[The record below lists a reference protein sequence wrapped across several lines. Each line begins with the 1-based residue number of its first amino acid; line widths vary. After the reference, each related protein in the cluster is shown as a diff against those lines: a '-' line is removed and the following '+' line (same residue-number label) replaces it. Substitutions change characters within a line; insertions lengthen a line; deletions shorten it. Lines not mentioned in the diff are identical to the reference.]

1 LELLLDTALII
12 LGFILLIKGADFMVK
27 GASSF
32 AKRFNVSEIAIGL
45 TIVAMGTSAPELVV
59 NLVSGSQGLDDV
71 VFGNLI
77 GSNIFNLF
85 LILGIAGTIRPLVVQ
100 SETVWKEIPFSMGLV
115 IVLFILVNDS
125 FFFGSETDSSGL
137 IDGLILLLLFVGF
150 IYYVFYNVKKN
161 NTPTL
166 DIPNEIPIHS
176 HWVTIL
182 LILGG
187 LTGLVIGGK
196 LVVDNAVDI
205 ARSFNLSEK
214 LIGLTIIAAGTSLPE
229 LATSAVAA
237 YRNRADIAIGNVIGS
252 NIFNLT
258 FILGINSVVTPL
270 NFNTE
275 MNFDFY
281 VLIGGSILL
290 FIFMF
295 TLKSKKL
302 DRWEA
307 ILFLLT
313 FIAYMTYIFIR
324 K

>member
-1 LELLLDTALII
+1 
-12 LGFILLIKGADFMVK
+12 MVS

-32 AKRFNVSEIAIGL
+32 AKKFNVSEIAIGL

-59 NLVSGSQGLDDV
+59 NLVSGAQGLDDA

-100 SETVWKEIPFSMGLV
+100 SETVWKEIPFAMAIV
-115 IVLFILVNDS
+115 IILFILVNDA
-125 FFFGSETDSSGL
+125 FFFGSEENSSGI
-137 IDGLILLLLFVGF
+137 IDGLILLLLFIIF
-150 IYYVFYNVKKN
+150 IYYVFYNVKN
-161 NTPTL
+161 NNHVMDMPNVTPVY
-166 DIPNEIPIHS
+166 S
-176 HWVTIL
+176 HWITL
-182 LILGG
+182 LMILGG
-187 LTGLVIGGK
+187 ITGLVVGGK

-205 ARSFNLSEK
+205 ARSFHLSEK
-214 LIGLTIIAAGTSLPE
+214 LIGLTILAAGTSLPE

-258 FILGINSVVTPL
+258 FILGINSIVKPL

-275 MNFDFY
+275 LNFDFY
-281 VLIGGSILL
+281 ILIGGSIML

-295 TLKSKKL
+295 TLKNKKL

-307 ILFLLT
+307 ILYLVTFL
-313 FIAYMTYIFIR
+313 AYMSYIFIR

>member
-1 LELLLDTALII
+1 LDLLINTAFIT
-12 LGFILLIKGADFMVK
+12 LGFILLIKGADFMVS

-85 LILGIAGTIRPLVVQ
+85 LILGIAGVIRPLIVQ
-100 SETVWKEIPFSMGLV
+100 SETVWKEIPFGMALV
-115 IVLFILVNDS
+115 IIIFILVNDA
-125 FFFGSETDSSGL
+125 FFFGSEQNSSGL
-137 IDGLILLLLFVGF
+137 VDGFILLLLFIAF
-150 IYYVFYNVKKN
+150 IYYVFYNVKTNKVELDN
-161 NTPTL
+161 SVETP
-166 DIPNEIPIHS
+166 IYS
-176 HWVTIL
+176 HWVTL
-182 LILGG
+182 FMILGG
-187 LTGLVIGGK
+187 ITGLVIGGK
-196 LVVDNAVDI
+196 LVVDNAVEI
-205 ARSFNLSEK
+205 ARSFELSEK
-214 LIGLTIIAAGTSLPE
+214 LIGLTILAAGTSLPE

-237 YRNRADIAIGNVIGS
+237 FRNRADIAIGNVIGS
-252 NIFNLT
+252 NRFNLT
-258 FILGINSVVTPL
+258 FILGINSVVSPI
-270 NFNTE
+270 NFNTQ
-275 MNFDFY
+275 MNFDLY

-307 ILFLLT
+307 ILFLAT
-313 FIAYMTYIFIR
+313 FVAYVFYIFIR

>member
-1 LELLLDTALII
+1 
-12 LGFILLIKGADFMVK
+12 MVS

-59 NLVSGSQGLDDV
+59 NLVSGSQGLDDL

-85 LILGIAGTIRPLVVQ
+85 FILGVAGVIRPLIVQ
-100 SETVWKEIPFSMGLV
+100 SETVWKEIPFGMALV
-115 IVLFILVNDS
+115 VVLFILVNDA
-125 FFFGSETDSSGL
+125 FFFGSEENSAGL
-137 IDGLILLLLFVGF
+137 IDGFILLVLFIAF
-150 IYYVFYNVKKN
+150 IYYVFYNVKN
-161 NTPTL
+161 NAIDLDDDKETP
-166 DIPNEIPIHS
+166 IYN
-176 HWVTIL
+176 HWVTL
-182 LILGG
+182 LMILGG
-187 LTGLVIGGK
+187 ITGLVIGGK
-196 LVVDNAVDI
+196 LVVDNAVEI
-205 ARSFNLSEK
+205 ARSFNISEK
-214 LIGLTIIAAGTSLPE
+214 LIGLTILAAGTSLPE
-229 LATSAVAA
+229 LATTAVAA

-258 FILGINSVVTPL
+258 FILGINSIANPL
-270 NFNTE
+270 AFNTE

-281 VLIGGSILL
+281 ILIGGSVLL

-307 ILFLLT
+307 ILFLAT
-313 FIAYMTYIFIR
+313 FIAYLTYIFIR

>member
-1 LELLLDTALII
+1 
-12 LGFILLIKGADFMVK
+12 MVS

-85 LILGIAGTIRPLVVQ
+85 LILGIAGVIRPLIVQ
-100 SETVWKEIPFSMGLV
+100 SETVWKEIPFGMGLV
-115 IVLFILVNDS
+115 IILFILVNDT
-125 FFFGSETDSSGL
+125 FFFGSEDNTAGL
-137 IDGLILLLLFVGF
+137 IDGIVLVLLFIAF
-150 IYYVFYNVKKN
+150 IYYVFYNVKN
-161 NTPTL
+161 NNHII
-166 DIPNEIPIHS
+166 DIPDETPIYS
-176 HWVTIL
+176 HWVTL
-182 LILGG
+182 LMILGG
-187 LTGLVIGGK
+187 ITGLVIGGK

-205 ARSFNLSEK
+205 ARSFDLSEK
-214 LIGLTIIAAGTSLPE
+214 LIGLTILAAGTSLPE

-252 NIFNLT
+252 NIFNFT
-258 FILGINSVVTPL
+258 FILGISALVGPL
-270 NFNTE
+270 HFNTE

-281 VLIGGSILL
+281 VLIGGSIML

-295 TLKSKKL
+295 TLKRKKL

-307 ILFLLT
+307 ILYLVAFA
-313 FIAYMTYIFIR
+313 AYASYIFIR

>member
-1 LELLLDTALII
+1 MGLLLDTALII
-12 LGFILLIKGADFMVK
+12 LGFILLIKGADFMVS

-59 NLVSGSQGLDDV
+59 NLVSGAQGLDDA

-115 IVLFILVNDS
+115 IVLFIMVNDS
-125 FFFGSETDSSGL
+125 FFFGSEENTSGL
-137 IDGLILLLLFVGF
+137 VDGFILLLLFVSF
-150 IYYVFYNVKKN
+150 IYYVFYNVKN
-161 NTPTL
+161 NNHIIDVP
-166 DIPNEIPIHS
+166 DEIPVHNNWI
-176 HWVTIL
+176 TL
-182 LILGG
+182 LMILGG
-187 LTGLVIGGK
+187 ITGLVLGGK

-214 LIGLTIIAAGTSLPE
+214 LIGLTILAAGTSLPE

-258 FILGINSVVTPL
+258 FILGINSVVSPL
-270 NFNTE
+270 VFNTE

-307 ILFLLT
+307 ILFLAT
-313 FIAYMTYIFIR
+313 FLAYMTYIFIR

>member
-1 LELLLDTALII
+1 
-12 LGFILLIKGADFMVK
+12 MVS

-85 LILGIAGTIRPLVVQ
+85 LILGIAGVIRPLVVQ

-115 IVLFILVNDS
+115 IILFIMVNDA
-125 FFFGSETDSSGL
+125 FFFGSEANSSGL
-137 IDGLILLLLFVGF
+137 IDGFILLLLFIAF
-150 IYYVFYNVKKN
+150 IYYVFYNVKN
-161 NTPTL
+161 NNHTI
-166 DIPNEIPIHS
+166 DITNEIPIHS
-176 HWVTIL
+176 HWVTLL

-205 ARSFNLSEK
+205 ARSFDLSEK

-258 FILGINSVVTPL
+258 FILGISSVVTPL
-270 NFNTE
+270 NFNTD

-281 VLIGGSILL
+281 VLIGGSVLL

-307 ILFLLT
+307 ILFLVT
-313 FIAYMTYIFIR
+313 FIAYITYIFIR

>member
-1 LELLLDTALII
+1 MELLLDTGLII
-12 LGFILLIKGADFMVK
+12 LGFILLIKGADFMVN

-85 LILGIAGTIRPLVVQ
+85 LILGIAGTIRPLIVQ
-100 SETVWKEIPFSMGLV
+100 SETVWKEIPFSMALV
-115 IVLFILVNDS
+115 IILFILVNDS
-125 FFFGSETDSSGL
+125 FFFGSESNGTGI
-137 IDGLILLLLFVGF
+137 IDGLILMSLFIGF
-150 IYYVFYNVKKN
+150 IYYVFRNVKN
-161 NTPTL
+161 NNHAL
-166 DIPNEIPIHS
+166 DMPNEIQIYS
-176 HWVTIL
+176 NWVTL
-182 LILGG
+182 LMILGG
-187 LTGLVIGGK
+187 LAGLVIGGK

-205 ARSFNLSEK
+205 ARSFQLSEK

-252 NIFNLT
+252 NIFNFT
-258 FILGINSVVTPL
+258 FILGVNSLVKPL

-281 VLIGGSILL
+281 VLIGGSIML

-295 TLKSKKL
+295 TLKNKKL

-307 ILFLLT
+307 ILYLIT
-313 FIAYMTYIFIR
+313 FIAYMGYIFIR

>member
-12 LGFILLIKGADFMVK
+12 LGFILLIKGADFMVN

-59 NLVSGSQGLDDV
+59 NLVSGAQGLDDA

-85 LILGIAGTIRPLVVQ
+85 LILGIAGIIRPLVVQ

-125 FFFGSETDSSGL
+125 FFFGSEQNSSGL
-137 IDGLILLLLFVGF
+137 VDGFILLLLFVSF
-150 IYYVFYNVKKN
+150 IYYVFYNVKN
-161 NTPTL
+161 NNHVIDVP
-166 DIPNEIPIHS
+166 DEIPVHS
-176 HWVTIL
+176 HWVTL
-182 LILGG
+182 VMILGG
-187 LTGLVIGGK
+187 ITGLVLGGK

-205 ARSFNLSEK
+205 ARSFDLSEK
-214 LIGLTIIAAGTSLPE
+214 LIGLTILAAGTSLPE

-258 FILGINSVVTPL
+258 FILGINSIVSPL
-270 NFNTE
+270 VFNTE

-281 VLIGGSILL
+281 VLIGGSILF

-295 TLKSKKL
+295 TLKTKKL

-313 FIAYMTYIFIR
+313 FIAYTIYIFIR

>member
-1 LELLLDTALII
+1 
-12 LGFILLIKGADFMVK
+12 MVN

-85 LILGIAGTIRPLVVQ
+85 LILGIAGTIRPLIVQ

-125 FFFGSETDSSGL
+125 FFFGSESNTSGL
-137 IDGLILLLLFVGF
+137 IDGFILLLLFVAF

-161 NTPTL
+161 NNQTV

-176 HWVTIL
+176 HWMTLL

-252 NIFNLT
+252 NIFNLS

-270 NFNTE
+270 EFNTE

>member
-1 LELLLDTALII
+1 
-12 LGFILLIKGADFMVK
+12 MVS

-32 AKRFNVSEIAIGL
+32 AKRFHVSEIAIGL

-59 NLVSGSQGLDDV
+59 NLVSTSQGLDDV

-100 SETVWKEIPFSMGLV
+100 SETVWKEIPFSMVVV
-115 IVLFILVNDS
+115 ILLFILVNDR
-125 FFFGSETDSSGL
+125 FFFGAAENVAGL
-137 IDGLILLLLFVGF
+137 IDGIILVGLFALF
-150 IYYVFYNVKKN
+150 IFYVFYHVKH
-161 NTPTL
+161 
-166 DIPNEIPIHS
+166 HS
-176 HWVTIL
+176 HMIDSPQETPIYNHWTTLL

-187 LTGLVIGGK
+187 ITGLVLGGK

-214 LIGLTIIAAGTSLPE
+214 LIGLTILAAGTSLPE

-258 FILGINSVVTPL
+258 FILGLNSIIKPVLFNAEL
-270 NFNTE
+270 NV
-275 MNFDFY
+275 DFY
-281 VLIGGSILL
+281 VLIGGSVML

-295 TLKSKKL
+295 TLKNKKL

-307 ILFLLT
+307 ILYLAIFMAYIS
-313 FIAYMTYIFIR
+313 FIFFR

>member
-1 LELLLDTALII
+1 LELLLDTAFIV
-12 LGFILLIKGADFMVK
+12 LGFILLIKGADFMVS

-85 LILGIAGTIRPLVVQ
+85 LILGIAGVIRPLVVQ

-115 IVLFILVNDS
+115 IILFIMVNDA
-125 FFFGSETDSSGL
+125 FFFGSEANSSGL
-137 IDGLILLLLFVGF
+137 IDGFILLLLFIAF
-150 IYYVFYNVKKN
+150 IYYVFYNVKN
-161 NTPTL
+161 NNHTI
-166 DIPNEIPIHS
+166 DITNEIPIHS
-176 HWVTIL
+176 HWVTLL

-205 ARSFNLSEK
+205 ARSFDLSEK

-258 FILGINSVVTPL
+258 FILGISSVVTPL
-270 NFNTE
+270 NFNTD

-281 VLIGGSILL
+281 VLIGGSVLL

-307 ILFLLT
+307 ILFLVT
-313 FIAYMTYIFIR
+313 FIAYITYIFIR

>member
-1 LELLLDTALII
+1 LELLLDTGLII
-12 LGFILLIKGADFMVK
+12 LGFILLIKGADFMVT

-32 AKRFNVSEIAIGL
+32 AKKFNVSEIAIGL

-85 LILGIAGTIRPLVVQ
+85 FILGVAGVIRPLVVQ
-100 SETVWKEIPFSMGLV
+100 SETVWKEIPFGMALV
-115 IVLFILVNDS
+115 IVLFILVNDV
-125 FFFGSETDSSGL
+125 FFFGSEQNSAGL
-137 IDGLILLLLFVGF
+137 IDGFILLLLFVAF
-150 IYYVFYNVKKN
+150 IYYVFYNVKNKDIVIDATAKE
-161 NTPTL
+161 TP
-166 DIPNEIPIHS
+166 IYN
-176 HWVTIL
+176 HWVTL
-182 LILGG
+182 LMILGG
-187 LTGLVIGGK
+187 ITGLVIGGK
-196 LVVDNAVDI
+196 LVVDNAVEI
-205 ARSFNLSEK
+205 ARSFELSEK
-214 LIGLTIIAAGTSLPE
+214 LIGLTILAAGTSLPE

-237 YRNRADIAIGNVIGS
+237 YRHRADIAIGNVIGS

-275 MNFDFY
+275 MNFDFF
-281 VLIGGSILL
+281 VLIGGSIML

-307 ILFLLT
+307 ILYLVT
-313 FIAYMTYIFIR
+313 FIAYLSYIFIR

>member
-1 LELLLDTALII
+1 LELLLNTALII
-12 LGFILLIKGADFMVK
+12 LGFILLIKGADFMVS

-85 LILGIAGTIRPLVVQ
+85 LILGIAGTIRPLIVQ

-125 FFFGSETDSSGL
+125 FFFGSETDTSGL
-137 IDGLILLLLFVGF
+137 VDGIILLLLFVAF

-176 HWVTIL
+176 HWVTLL

-258 FILGINSVVTPL
+258 FILGINSLVTPL
-270 NFNTE
+270 SFNTE

-313 FIAYMTYIFIR
+313 FVAYIIYIFIR

>member
-1 LELLLDTALII
+1 
-12 LGFILLIKGADFMVK
+12 MVS

-85 LILGIAGTIRPLVVQ
+85 LILGIAGVIRPLIVQ
-100 SETVWKEIPFSMGLV
+100 SETVWKEIPFGMGLV
-115 IVLFILVNDS
+115 IILFILLNDA
-125 FFFGSETDSSGL
+125 FFFGSEENTAGL
-137 IDGLILLLLFVGF
+137 LDGIVLLLLFIAF
-150 IYYVFYNVKKN
+150 IYYVFYNVKQN
-161 NTPTL
+161 NHIIDMPDETPVY
-166 DIPNEIPIHS
+166 S
-176 HWVTIL
+176 HWVTL
-182 LILGG
+182 LMILGG
-187 LTGLVIGGK
+187 ITGLVLGGK

-205 ARSFNLSEK
+205 ARSYNLSEK
-214 LIGLTIIAAGTSLPE
+214 LIGLTILAAGTSLPE

-252 NIFNLT
+252 NIFNFT
-258 FILGINSVVTPL
+258 FILGISALVGPL
-270 NFNTE
+270 HFNTE

-281 VLIGGSILL
+281 VLIGGSIML

-295 TLKSKKL
+295 TLKRKKL

-307 ILFLLT
+307 ILYLVA
-313 FIAYMTYIFIR
+313 FIAYASYIFIR

>member
-1 LELLLDTALII
+1 
-12 LGFILLIKGADFMVK
+12 MVS

-32 AKRFNVSEIAIGL
+32 AKKFNVSEIAIGL

-59 NLVSGSQGLDDV
+59 NLVSSSQGLDDV

-85 LILGIAGTIRPLVVQ
+85 LILGIAGTIRPLIVQ
-100 SETVWKEIPFSMGLV
+100 SETVWKEIPFGMGLV
-115 IVLFILVNDS
+115 IVLFILVNDA
-125 FFFGSETDSSGL
+125 FFLGSDNNSTGV
-137 IDGLILLLLFVGF
+137 IDGIILLLLFVAF
-150 IYYVFYNVKKN
+150 LYYVFYNVKN
-161 NTPTL
+161 NNHSL
-166 DIPNEIPIHS
+166 DIADETPIYS
-176 HWVTIL
+176 NWVTIVM
-182 LILGG
+182 IVGG

-205 ARSFNLSEK
+205 ARGFNLSEK

-258 FILGINSVVTPL
+258 FILGINSVITPL

-290 FIFMF
+290 FVFMF

-307 ILFLLT
+307 ILFLIA
-313 FIAYMTYIFIR
+313 FIAYVSYIFIR

>member
-1 LELLLDTALII
+1 
-12 LGFILLIKGADFMVK
+12 MVS

-32 AKRFNVSEIAIGL
+32 AKKFNVSEIAIGL

-59 NLVSGSQGLDDV
+59 NLVSSSQGLDDV

-85 LILGIAGTIRPLVVQ
+85 LILGIAGAIRPLIVQ

-115 IVLFILVNDS
+115 IVLFILVNDT
-125 FFFGSETDSSGL
+125 FFLGGDRNSSGI
-137 IDGLILLLLFVGF
+137 IDGIILLLLFVTF
-150 IYYVFYNVKKN
+150 IFYVFYNVKHN
-161 NTPTL
+161 NHTL
-166 DIPNEIPIHS
+166 DLPDETPIHS
-176 HWVTIL
+176 HWVTL
-182 LILGG
+182 LMILGG

-205 ARSFNLSEK
+205 ARSFDLSEK

-258 FILGINSVVTPL
+258 FILGINSIVKPL
-270 NFNTE
+270 NFNTQ

-307 ILFLLT
+307 ILFLAI
-313 FIAYMTYIFIR
+313 FIAYISYIFIR